1 MTNWQQE
8 YENGS
13 TPWDKGAPAPALV
26 DYLQEHGPLRGRV
39 LVPGCGTGS
48 DIIPLAAAGADQVT
62 GLDIAPLAV
71 EAARKR
77 LAALPDAVVAVEL
90 ADLFTDC
97 ARPPLAGTFDAVW
110 EHTCYCAIP
119 PERRPD
125 YVRAMASALKPG
137 GLLLGVF
144 YLNPWDPEEDQDQ
157 GPPFGCTEE
166 SLEASFSPAFDLLES
181 RRPARAYPGREGREV
196 VRLMRRRG

>member
-1 MTNWQQE
+1 MNWQQE
-8 YENGS
+8 YENGH
-13 TPWDKGAPAPALV
+13 TPWDKNAPAPALI
-26 DYLQEHGPLRGRV
+26 DFLQERGPLHGRV

-48 DIIPLAAAGADQVT
+48 DLVPLAEAGAGQVV

-77 LAALPDAVVAVEL
+77 FAGLGLTNASAEL
-90 ADLFTDC
+90 ADLFNDC
-97 ARPPLAGTFDAVW
+97 ARPPLAGAFDAVW

-125 YVRAMASALKPG
+125 YVAAVAAALKPG

-144 YLNPWDPEEDQDQ
+144 FLNPWDPDEDQDQ
-157 GPPFGCTEE
+157 GPPFRSTEE
-166 SLEASFSPAFDLLES
+166 SLDASFGGAFELPES
-181 RRPARAYPGREGREV
+181 WRPARCYPGRENREIM
-196 VRLMRRRG
+196 RLMRRR